1 VPHYELDG
9 SVAVVTGGA
18 RGIGEAISLRLG
30 REGADVAVLDMDDRA
45 LQGVVAQIQSHGR
58 RALALRV
65 DVTQRDEVNDALGE
79 VKAQMGSVDILVNNA
94 GVLRIKPIMD
104 IDDSDWNLHMN
115 VNAKAILMCS
125 QAAAREMIAQG
136 KGGRII
142 VIVGA
147 NGRLPSHMT
156 LGSYVASKHA
166 AMGLVQQM
174 GLELAPHH
182 ILVNAVFPGVV
193 DTAMQEDVQRGLAAQ
208 TGRSYESVRH
218 DALLALPLGRFQ
230 SPDDVANVVAFL
242 ASADAN
248 NSVGQAFDANGGVS
262 FW

>member
-1 VPHYELDG
+1 MPHYDLDEL
-9 SVAVVTGGA
+9 VAVVTGGA
-18 RGIGEAISLRLG
+18 SGIGEAISLRLA
-30 REGADVAVLDMDDRA
+30 REGADVAVLDIDDAA
-45 LQGVVAQIQSHGR
+45 LHRVVAPIQRFGR

-65 DVTQRDEVNDALGE
+65 DVTRRDEVNDAIGE
-79 VKAQMGSVDILVNNA
+79 VKAQMGSIDILVNNA
-94 GVLRIKPIMD
+94 GILRLTPILD
-104 IDDSDWNLHMN
+104 IEDSDWNLHMN
-115 VNAKAILMCS
+115 LNAKAVLMCS

-136 KGGRII
+136 TGGRII

-147 NGRLPSHMT
+147 NGRLPSSTT

-174 GLELAPHH
+174 GLELASHG

-193 DTAMQEDVQRGLAAQ
+193 DTAMQEVVQRGVAAQ
-208 TGRSYESVRH
+208 TNRSYESVRNA
-218 DALLALPLGRFQ
+218 ALLALPLGRFQ

-242 ASADAN
+242 ASSDAN
-248 NSVGQAFDANGGVS
+248 NSVGQAFDANGGTS